1 MKVYINATKREKKVL
16 SNRRPCVFHTMKD
29 RIGCLL
35 SVATDKHSLLYTII
49 LCRIRAKLLTAT
61 IEQNEGEQEQVLLSS
76 SILSI
81 TDLLKAYF
89 GLSYPSCHRE
99 FFFFSLL
106 VISLYSKDSKK
117 RESSA
122 NGLEAKCTLQSLPWM
137 MLYAS

>member
-16 SNRRPCVFHTMKD
+16 SNCRPCVFLTMKD
-29 RIGCLL
+29 RIGYLL

-49 LCRIRAKLLTAT
+49 FCRIRAKLLTAM
-61 IEQNEGEQEQVLLSS
+61 IEQNERESKCYSHHPSYRLQ
-76 SILSI
+76 IF
-81 TDLLKAYF
+81 LKAYF

-117 RESSA
+117 KESSA
-122 NGLEAKCTLQSLPWM
+122 NGLEAKCTLRSLPCM
-137 MLYAS
+137 MLYAT